1 MHLNNSRVMTFPVI
15 KTSSHLNNLM
25 ALSNLGNA
33 YFAMGNNLET
43 YLVIQML
50 VASNVA
56 LPFSFHVDH
65 ITFDILVDFIRKAD
79 INNKKTALALHTL

>member
-1 MHLNNSRVMTFPVI
+1 
-15 KTSSHLNNLM
+15 M

-33 YFAMGNNLET
+33 YFAVGNNLET

-50 VASNVA
+50 AASNVA
-56 LPFSFHVDH
+56 LPFSFHADH

-79 INNKKTALALHTL
+79 TNNKKTTMDLHTL